1 MNTRTTTT
9 AQVQQPKEK
18 EEKVLRL
25 KNPSKD
31 SNNNESETKQ
41 RHIHWSPETVD
52 NEHLNRKKSN
62 SKTIR
67 RIISYHFSL
76 LYISSRK

>member
-1 MNTRTTTT
+1 MNTRSTTTS
-9 AQVQQPKEK
+9 AQVLQEK

-25 KNPSKD
+25 KKPAEDTNNSK
-31 SNNNESETKQ
+31 SKSPKG

-62 SKTIR
+62 SKTGTKTI
-67 RIISYHFSL
+67 HC
-76 LYISSRK
+76 